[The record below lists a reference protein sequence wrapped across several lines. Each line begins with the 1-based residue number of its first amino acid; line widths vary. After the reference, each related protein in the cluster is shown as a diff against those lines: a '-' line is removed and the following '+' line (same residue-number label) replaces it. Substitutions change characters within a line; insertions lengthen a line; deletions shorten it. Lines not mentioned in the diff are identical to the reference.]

1 VQVIE
6 WLQRQYIK
14 INSSRVDLRVFNEI
28 LVDAYEQ
35 KTPLNQLANLQLLD
49 ARTVLITPYDKT
61 LVKDIVSAI
70 NQQNIGVNPINDV
83 DKIRIPFPTITEETR
98 QNNVK
103 QAKIYFENAKNQIR
117 EIRQKVQNEFK
128 KEINPSDTD
137 KFSFEKELNNITKK
151 YNEELETILSRKS
164 QDLLT
169 I

>member
-1 VQVIE
+1 MQVIE